1 MGHHINGSYCVYI
14 GDNVEDRPYIS
25 YPFTSPRMDQSVPS
39 NQVKPGTFGRL
50 SGVDGRFKKVLLSVL

>member
-1 MGHHINGSYCVYI
+1 M
-14 GDNVEDRPYIS
+14 EDRPYIS